1 MSDKTP
7 KKQTE
12 EKRENSEEVATSV
25 PATTEQTKRDEAGK
39 DVGAGAANIDNFL
52 IPDGLNPRTKNDR
65 IFNGVS
71 VSTIPGTA
79 LKGNI
84 VTEAANLAKLANTR
98 QFFNKTDFATA
109 VVLKVF
115 EITDE
120 AVALMKLRGH
130 SRRLQLTTS
139 RTAPQDTSVI
149 GMQNTDDPY
158 EGLLTTAE
166 GGTNSPPAAAA
177 PAAAGGDSDGQPQM
191 PLVMVYAACD
201 RYHTSGPNLNGDN
214 MDAVYEFYG
223 PPFFALSN
231 RKLKQGDLIEVKYL
245 SEEPYGSGI
254 WKDDYIAQQQRF
266 LGGSG
271 MNMLGAEVEGGV
283 KLGNGKKAHE
293 RISFP
298 IPASYQGA
306 VIAQREF
313 NNWGHFVKHG
323 PEDKRT
329 AYPYMFTEA
338 DREAITTLVK
348 YWRAGANSHIGS
360 LVEDPTNIYIKYVPH
375 FRKEG
380 SETETKSYRGKKYP
394 LIWTSKQVQKKDFTW
409 QVNDKSASGQGHI
422 PGASDAGKCAWSS
435 AFITYCMRHDPTF
448 EQFGLYIKGHGKQS
462 RKLEGRSGK
471 WNPMYRGGHNYY
483 FYAGMV
489 HTMMILAGKPNLL
502 NSGMPWLLIPRP
514 QDEKNGPWEKNYG
527 NTIFKRISKYVT
539 VQKAKVGVEVGD
551 IAALLA
557 VIHGVPGSY
566 HGDIVVLGDKGMKN
580 KNIPIPERWLNC
592 IVNKNSAKYPPKRG
606 DAKKKGKATK
616 KDAKN
621 KKTKSEAKK
630 ASNTAPAF
638 NVTAGASAGNDYFQK
653 VQDDVEVSAGLK
665 TVKGKFTKE
674 EYDAMRQKAIDE
686 KLVFKIG
693 GNVSGGPAH
702 SGGSPGMVGLTYSR
716 TDAIFTR
723 RPECIRAVTT
733 AAAKVSAEDKSWFAE
748 QLKRFDLKA
757 VPGGVYKRTYDV
769 NGNKIGKGSGD
780 PATAE
785 SSDEKESAKGGKK
798 KPKRKAKKKEESK
811 TPPAK
816 K

>member
-7 KKQTE
+7 KKQTQ
-12 EKRENSEEVATSV
+12 EKKDNSEEVATSV
-25 PATTEQTKRDEAGK
+25 PATTEQTKKVEAGK

-149 GMQNTDDPY
+149 GMQNTDLY
-158 EGLLTTAE
+158 EGLE
-166 GGTNSPPAAAA
+166 SNPQGGTFSVPGGTDSS

-271 MNMLGAEVEGGV
+271 MNMLGIEVEGGV

-298 IPASYQGA
+298 NLGPWPGA
-306 VIAQREF
+306 AIAQREF
-313 NNWGHFVKHG
+313 NNWGHFVKSG
-323 PEDKRT
+323 PDDKRM

-338 DREAITTLVK
+338 DKEAVSTIAK
-348 YWRAGANSHIGS
+348 YWRVGANANHSAI

-375 FRKEG
+375 FRKKG

-394 LIWTSKQVQKKDFTW
+394 LIWTGSQVQKKDFTW
-409 QVNDKSASGQGHI
+409 QVNDKSAEGKGHI
-422 PGASDAGKCAWSS
+422 PGASNAAAMAWSA
-435 AFITYCMRHDPTF
+435 AFISYCMRHDPSWENF
-448 EQFGLYIKGHGKQS
+448 NIYIKSTSTGS
-462 RKLEGRSGK
+462 RKVKGLKGTWAS
-471 WNPMYRGGHNYY
+471 PTYSAHNYY
-483 FYAGMV
+483 LYAAMI
-489 HTMMILAGKPNLL
+489 HTMEILSGKPHR
-502 NSGMPWLLIPRP
+502 GAIFPWVHIPRP
-514 QDEKNGPWEKNYG
+514 QNEKTGPWEKNYG
-527 NTIFKRISKYVT
+527 STIFKRISKYIT
-539 VQKAKVGVEVGD
+539 VQKSGVGVETGD
-551 IAALLA
+551 IAMMLA
-557 VIHGVPGSY
+557 VIHDKPGSY
-566 HGDIVVLGDKGMKN
+566 HGDIVVLGDKGMADKS
-580 KNIPIPERWLNC
+580 IPIPERWLNC

-606 DAKKKGKATK
+606 DTKKKGKKTK
-616 KDAKN
+616 KDAK
-621 KKTKSEAKK
+621 KKTKTEAKTTPP
-630 ASNTAPAF
+630 AAPAPSAVVGPLLTPAVPNAF
-638 NVTAGASAGNDYFQK
+638 TSVVDDTLKRADAAS
-653 VQDDVEVSAGLK
+653 
-665 TVKGKFTKE
+665 KGKFSKE
-674 EYDAMRQKAIDE
+674 EYDAMRQKAIDN

-693 GNVSGGPAH
+693 GNVSQGPGH
-702 SGGSPGMVGLTYSR
+702 SGGSPGLVGFTFSR
-716 TDAIFTR
+716 TDSIFTR
-723 RPECIRAVTT
+723 RPECIKAVRD
-733 AAAKVSAEDKSWFAE
+733 AAANVSDEDKAWFAE
-748 QLKRFDLKA
+748 QLKRFVLRTA
-757 VPGGVYKRTYDV
+757 PGGVIKRVYDI
-769 NGNKIGKGSGD
+769 NGNRIAKVKEPD
-780 PATAE
+780 NA
-785 SSDEKESAKGGKK
+785 KESAKETKK
-798 KPKRKAKKKEESK
+798 KPQRKAKKKEESK